1 MTWSWLLLV
10 IGFAL
15 LVKGADWLVDGASA
29 LAKKLGISSLVI
41 GLTVVAFGTSAPE
54 LIVNVMASLSGATD
68 IAIGNILGSNIAN
81 ILLIL
86 GVSAV
91 IYPLRVTS
99 GTTWREIPLAILAVV
114 ALMFMANDQLFDGHG
129 FSELGHIDGFIL
141 IAFFAIFL
149 SYVQAIAKQGG
160 SEGPQVKYIRGPLA
174 VGMVLAGLVLLTLGG
189 KWVVDSATAIAR
201 TLGVSDALIG
211 LTIVA
216 VGTSLPELA
225 TSVVAAL
232 KHNTDIAVGNIV
244 GSNIFNIFWILGLS
258 AVIHP
263 LPFSL
268 GMNLDIVVTLVATL
282 LLFFALFVG
291 KKRILERWQGVAFV
305 LLYLAYIGYLIARG

>member
-1 MTWSWLLLV
+1 MVWTWILLI

-15 LVKGADWLVDGASA
+15 LIKGADWLVDGASA

-54 LIVNVMASLSGATD
+54 LIVNVMASVKGATD

-86 GVSAV
+86 GVSAT
-91 IYPLRVTS
+91 IYPLRVTT
-99 GTTWREIPLAILAVV
+99 GTTWREIPLALLAVV
-114 ALMFMANDQLFDGHG
+114 ALMFMANDQLFDSHD

-149 SYVQAIAKQGG
+149 SYVQAIAKRGG

-174 VGMVLAGLVLLTLGG
+174 VGMVAAGLVMLTLGG
-189 KWVVDSATAIAR
+189 KWVVDSATDIAR
-201 TLGVSDALIG
+201 TLGISDALIG

-225 TSVVAAL
+225 TSVMAAV

-258 AVIHP
+258 AVIRP
-263 LPFSL
+263 LPFSP
-268 GMNLDIVVTLVATL
+268 GMNLDIVVTLVATM
-282 LLFFALFVG
+282 LLFLALFVG
-291 KKRILERWQGVAFV
+291 KRRILERWQGVAFV
-305 LLYLAYIGYLIARG
+305 LVYLGYVGYLIARG